1 MKKLFIVFAVSCAL
15 LTGCTKSS
23 SKKDS
28 NKDFLDKSI
37 AEKLTVK
44 ELSSIIEDDSTFA
57 GRYELIRS
65 VYDNLPETQQATYY
79 NITYKGLNE
88 FYSQYSHYADF
99 YFLMNGQKS
108 PNNNSTNTNDT
119 TTTTLPVIDT
129 AEFNKAAADLV
140 KELGLEE

>member
-15 LTGCTKSS
+15 LIGCTKSS

-65 VYDNLPETQQATYY
+65 VYDNLPETRLSPFCFEIIKR
-79 NITYKGLNE
+79 NILKRQRCAKRE
-88 FYSQYSHYADF
+88 QREHAQY
-99 YFLMNGQKS
+99 
-108 PNNNSTNTNDT
+108 
-119 TTTTLPVIDT
+119 
-129 AEFNKAAADLV
+129 AETKQRHRR
-140 KELGLEE
+140 